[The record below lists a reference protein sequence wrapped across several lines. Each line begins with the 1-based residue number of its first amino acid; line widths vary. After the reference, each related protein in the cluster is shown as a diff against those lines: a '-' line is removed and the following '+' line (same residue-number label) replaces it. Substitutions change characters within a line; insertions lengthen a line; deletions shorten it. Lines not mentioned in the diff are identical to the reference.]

1 MCIGASVFA
10 GAITEAVGRRPVRAA
25 RHAAWA
31 WLDCGGSAA
40 GETFDMNLTSW
51 SGTGLGE
58 DGFSRMLRSSL
69 CVVWV
74 REGGVGVPAG
84 GERGEA
90 ARW

>member
-1 MCIGASVFA
+1 MCASARVCLR
-10 GAITEAVGRRPVRAA
+10 GRYRGGEQETGEGGQTRPP
-25 RHAAWA
+25 A
-31 WLDCGGSAA
+31 WLNCGGSAA

-90 ARW
+90 ARR